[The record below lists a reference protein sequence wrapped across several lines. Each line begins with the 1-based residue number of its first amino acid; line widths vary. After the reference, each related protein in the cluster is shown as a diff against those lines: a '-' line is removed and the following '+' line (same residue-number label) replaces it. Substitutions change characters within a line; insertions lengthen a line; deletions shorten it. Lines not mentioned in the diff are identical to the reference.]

1 MALIPDISVR
11 RLRPELMDD
20 PGLDAAEHLAA
31 LRALRLLNRV
41 SRTART
47 LWGPIRALA
56 AVPGHPT
63 VRVLDLATGSG
74 DVPLAL
80 ARLSAAAGVPLT
92 IDGCDASE
100 RAVEAAQGLA
110 RERGASCR
118 FFRLDAIRDPLP
130 GDYDVVMCSLFMH
143 HLEEPETAEVLY
155 RMRAAARRMVLVSDL
170 RRTRLGYAMAYV
182 ASRLFSRSRVV
193 RTDALLSVRAA
204 YTMEEFMA
212 LAHEAGLDGADIRP
226 VWPQRFLLEWRR
238 S

>member
-20 PGLDAAEHLAA
+20 PALDAAEHLAA

-63 VRVLDLATGSG
+63 VRVLAPATGSG

-80 ARLSAAAGVPLT
+80 ARPSAAAGVPLT

-110 RERGASCR
+110 REGGARCR
-118 FFRLDAIRDPLP
+118 SFRANARRAPRA
-130 GDYDVVMCSLFMH
+130 GAYVVVGSSLFMYQ
-143 HLEEPETAEVLY
+143 LEAPETAEVLA
-155 RMRAAARRMVLVSDL
+155 RVRAAARRMVPAGDL
-170 RRTRLGYAMAYV
+170 PRARLGNAMAYV
-182 ASRLFSRSRVV
+182 A
-193 RTDALLSVRAA
+193 
-204 YTMEEFMA
+204 
-212 LAHEAGLDGADIRP
+212 
-226 VWPQRFLLEWRR
+226 
-238 S
+238 